1 MRTIR
6 EQAFADTECKTVIL
20 SPGIHEVEK
29 WAFRNSRLEQLY
41 IYDDLEKIS
50 DYAFQDCDMLR
61 TLHINSIEAP
71 AYSGNYFD
79 TFQDK
84 YDRLLSLKDK
94 KKIVLFSGSSTRFG
108 YDSAMLDQAFPDYEV
123 VNMGVFAY
131 SPALPQLELIR
142 SCMKEGDI
150 LLDSPE
156 FDAANRQFCYQKELD
171 YATFAM
177 MESNYDAFAD
187 LDLRE
192 YAQVFTAFSA
202 YQTARQDI
210 ERKNYD
216 VCASDYDE
224 DGNEVEEPS
233 YNEYGDYVVYR
244 PNSTSEKPIYGL
256 PVNYTVNAFPKE
268 TYIDSANAEFQK
280 FIGEFAA
287 SLCWQIYYYMTN
299 ARGMHGEFWRWAE
312 LIVVYAVI
320 FTILALIEL
329 SLKKDLEEIHITRR
343 ELLVV
348 IIIATS
354 VFAMSNLSYLDQDG
368 LFSGSFVMDIF
379 IIRTLVDL
387 SGIAVLYAY
396 HVQVKEI
403 QIRFEK
409 DTLRNIMEMQYKNY
423 QLSKENIDMVN
434 QKYHDLKHQINLL
447 KTQSYAQA
455 GKSTSYLEKMER
467 EIRVYETQN
476 KTGNPI
482 LDAVLTNKAL
492 LCQNKEI
499 ELKFIVDG
507 GALSFMEDMDVSAL
521 FGNMLDNAIESA
533 QKQQE
538 KQKRLIWLY
547 VTREKQFVRIRTE
560 NYCDEKIQFKNGMP
574 VTTKKDRRLHGY
586 GMKSIKSTVEKYNGS
601 VVAAQENNWFELKI
615 LLPAAM

>member
-1 MRTIR
+1 MNT
-6 EQAFADTECKTVIL
+6 TEVLNTPGYYYAIAYALSVLVITCT
-20 SPGIHEVEK
+20 
-29 WAFRNSRLEQLY
+29 N
-41 IYDDLEKIS
+41 
-50 DYAFQDCDMLR
+50 
-61 TLHINSIEAP
+61 
-71 AYSGNYFD
+71 
-79 TFQDK
+79 
-84 YDRLLSLKDK
+84 
-94 KKIVLFSGSSTRFG
+94 
-108 YDSAMLDQAFPDYEV
+108 
-123 VNMGVFAY
+123 
-131 SPALPQLELIR
+131 
-142 SCMKEGDI
+142 
-150 LLDSPE
+150 
-156 FDAANRQFCYQKELD
+156 
-171 YATFAM
+171 
-177 MESNYDAFAD
+177 
-187 LDLRE
+187 
-192 YAQVFTAFSA
+192 
-202 YQTARQDI
+202 
-210 ERKNYD
+210 ERKIGRWKLAA
-216 VCASDYDE
+216 VSCVQFALLLFFMTAT
-224 DGNEVEEPS
+224 DGVRRELFLPS
-233 YNEYGDYVVYR
+233 MVVIVGLILGG
-244 PNSTSEKPIYGL
+244 IYICNDFSPREAGFYC
-256 PVNYTVNAFPKE
+256 VKAF
-268 TYIDSANAEFQK
+268 IN
-280 FIGEFAA
+280 GEFAA

-467 EIRVYETQN
+467 EIRV
-476 KTGNPI
+476 
-482 LDAVLTNKAL
+482 
-492 LCQNKEI
+492 I